1 VKIKRRHA
9 PFAFLLFTVFFVAS
23 GCASLPTMPDGEIP
37 PEVESPAETV
47 SRPEEPPDF
56 IDEVLL
62 PETGIDE
69 DLAVSGT
76 DDDVPEIWIRAEELL
91 AYLDSP
97 LDLDLPEP
105 EYVILE
111 PSLAEA
117 EPPVADEPLDP
128 ADSTGSAESAEST
141 ETIETIESIKPAA
154 EVAEETGDGDSEPA
168 EVVAEEEPPVPP
180 AILRPVREV
189 AAAPRREP
197 VPVPPSPLPVLPARV
212 PPNETKPQSEAVTPT
227 RTVQATL
234 GENAEVPL
242 PGSGWVYLGE
252 ADNQSGL
259 AYRQRRA
266 SAEGQVFVF
275 RPESAGSYR
284 LRFRKQDLLRG
295 TETSEIVEV
304 AVVEKN
310 APATPEE
317 PAAIPAIAAPDTPSP
332 ETETAPPESP
342 PLMADAD
349 DTASPAAFATAVP
362 DDAALWNR
370 GQALEAP
377 GPNRDMKGA
386 LAAYET
392 LVRDYPQSEYY
403 TGSQRRIAYI
413 ERFFVNIR

>member
-9 PFAFLLFTVFFVAS
+9 PFAFLLFPVFFIAS
-23 GCASLPTMPDGEIP
+23 GCASLPTIPDREIP
-37 PEVESPAETV
+37 AEDESPAETV
-47 SRPEEPPDF
+47 SRPEEPPDLT
-56 IDEVLL
+56 DEVLL
-62 PETGIDE
+62 PETGMNE
-69 DLAVSGT
+69 DLEAAAA
-76 DDDVPEIWIRAEELL
+76 DDDVPEISIRAEELQ
-91 AYLDSP
+91 AYLDLP
-97 LDLDLPEP
+97 LDVDLPEP

-111 PSLAEA
+111 PSPA
-117 EPPVADEPLDP
+117 ADEPLEL
-128 ADSTGSAESAEST
+128 ADSTESAESAEST
-141 ETIETIESIKPAA
+141 ETIETIESIEPAA
-154 EVAEETGDGDSEPA
+154 EVAEETEDENAGPLED
-168 EVVAEEEPPVPP
+168 VAEEEPPPVPP

-212 PPNETKPQSEAVTPT
+212 PSNETKPQSEAVTPT
-227 RTVQATL
+227 LTVQARL
-234 GENAEVPL
+234 GENAEVSL

-310 APATPEE
+310 TPATPEE
-317 PAAIPAIAAPDTPSP
+317 PAAVPAIAAPDTPPP
-332 ETETAPPESP
+332 ETETSPPESSSP
-342 PLMADAD
+342 PLMADSD
-349 DTASPAAFATAVP
+349 GTASPTAFATAVP

-370 GQALEAP
+370 GQELEAP

-386 LAAYET
+386 LAAYKT
-392 LVRDYPQSEYY
+392 LVQDYPQSEYY